1 MQINKIVDAI
11 DDVLNSA
18 VLYDDSIDYQLTT
31 DDTEWLE
38 VARAHMHAAA
48 IRKHNRQK
56 FALIIGEINDPT
68 IQAG

>member
-18 VLYDDSIDYQLTT
+18 VLYDESIDYQLTT

-38 VARAHMHAAA
+38 AARYSVQQAA
-48 IRKHNRQK
+48 IRNHNRQK
-56 FALIIGEINDPT
+56 FALIIGEVNDTT
-68 IQAG
+68 I